1 MGRQNKGFVCI
12 FTISRD
18 KVLSESYPA
27 VLVGGNQWLNSIR
40 IPMKTMNL
48 KDLLHNVTTQLRDL
62 SPLDKPDFR
71 LEQAV
76 YKKDDKVWEIVVS
89 YLVENNNK
97 PNNPFLPLVP
107 QPPYQ
112 RVYKKVIM
120 DENGQVAEF
129 LMYDMAG

>member
-1 MGRQNKGFVCI
+1 
-12 FTISRD
+12 
-18 KVLSESYPA
+18 
-27 VLVGGNQWLNSIR
+27 
-40 IPMKTMNL
+40 MNL
-48 KDLLHNVTTQLRDL
+48 KDLLHHATTQLRDL
-62 SPLDKPDFR
+62 SPLDQPDFR

-76 YKKDDKVWEIVVS
+76 YRKDEKVWEIVIS

-97 PNNPFLPLVP
+97 ISSPFSPLTQ

-112 RVYKKVIM
+112 RVFKKVIM